1 VATGAQHALGL
12 GGDEQPVSNIIL
24 HVLAFRV
31 LTVWLQARLARDE
44 HQKLREKR
52 QRDHTQRRE
61 ASTPV
66 EEKGGVSTSRPLP
79 DSQS

>member
-1 VATGAQHALGL
+1 
-12 GGDEQPVSNIIL
+12 VSNIIL

-61 ASTPV
+61 ASIASGR
-66 EEKGGVSTSRPLP
+66 KGRCEYIQASSKFKELTVASGGSA
-79 DSQS
+79 DDY